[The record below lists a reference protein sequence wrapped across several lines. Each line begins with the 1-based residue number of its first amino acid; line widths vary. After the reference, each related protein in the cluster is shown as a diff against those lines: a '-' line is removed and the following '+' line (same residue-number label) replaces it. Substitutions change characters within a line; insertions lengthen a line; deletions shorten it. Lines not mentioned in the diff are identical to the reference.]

1 MNNGV
6 AFHSTPDNFT
16 HNCWISDDGHTLFT
30 TDEVSGAYIGAY
42 DVSDLNNI
50 YEVDRIQSNPGSGVI
65 PHNTHVL
72 GDFIVTS
79 YYRDGIRIHDVTYP
93 NNMIEVAYYD
103 AYLGSGDGF
112 DGSWGAY
119 PYLPSGLIL
128 SSEIN
133 SGPNNEGQLLV
144 LEASLQ
150 QACYLEGN
158 VLSTSGQN
166 ISGATIELLTTADS
180 ATTNLNGY
188 YFTGTANSG
197 TYQVVFSAAGY
208 FPDTLTVNLLNGVL
222 TVLNDTLFQCHLL
235 VLMEKL

>member
-1 MNNGV
+1 M
-6 AFHSTPDNFT
+6 PI
-16 HNCWISDDGHTLFT
+16 W
-30 TDEVSGAYIGAY
+30 EV
-42 DVSDLNNI
+42 VMVLM
-50 YEVDRIQSNPGSGVI
+50 VHGS
-65 PHNTHVL
+65 L
-72 GDFIVTS
+72 
-79 YYRDGIRIHDVTYP
+79 
-93 NNMIEVAYYD
+93 
-103 AYLGSGDGF
+103 
-112 DGSWGAY
+112 

-133 SGPNNEGQLLV
+133 SGSNNEGQLLV
-144 LEASLQ
+144 LELPYNKQ
-150 QACYLEGN
+150 LRGN

-222 TVLNDTLFQCHLL
+222 TVLNDTLVSMSPISINGEVIDTNGGIPMPLNFTNNSYSYGTFNYSVRRILSNRFNLRRSVFC
-235 VLMEKL
+235 

>member
-1 MNNGV
+1 
-6 AFHSTPDNFT
+6 
-16 HNCWISDDGHTLFT
+16 
-30 TDEVSGAYIGAY
+30 
-42 DVSDLNNI
+42 
-50 YEVDRIQSNPGSGVI
+50 
-65 PHNTHVL
+65 
-72 GDFIVTS
+72 
-79 YYRDGIRIHDVTYP
+79 
-93 NNMIEVAYYD
+93 MIEVAYYD
-103 AYLGSGDGF
+103 AFLGINDGF

-158 VLSTSGQN
+158 VLSTTGQN

-208 FPDTLTVNLLNGVL
+208 FPDTLTVNLSNGVL
-222 TVLNDTLFQCHLL
+222 TVLNDTLISMTPININGEVIDVNGQGISNAQLNFTNNNYSYSTCLL
-235 VLMEKL
+235 YTSDAADE